1 MAGTKKKLSSPKTAE
16 RVQREL
22 QSSLRDLSLDSSSR
36 GLQTP
41 EGVESPDHEPA
52 DRHASSSPEP
62 STIVAPDQTQV
73 PDFGIDEGL
82 AHLNNTFKEWYNKRK
97 TSYLAKEQLM
107 KEAQMAGFEQHS
119 TGTESNAGR
128 SSGERKSDDNAA
140 AQEDISQQQPVGDVS
155 REDVKQ
161 PTGNSGSSSVPEEAS
176 ESS

>member
-1 MAGTKKKLSSPKTAE
+1 MTGKKRKHSPPKTAE

-36 GLQTP
+36 GVQTP

-62 STIVAPDQTQV
+62 STTAATDQTQV
-73 PDFGIDEGL
+73 PDFGTDEDI
-82 AHLNNTFKEWYNKRK
+82 AHLNNTFKEWYNERK

-107 KEAQMAGFEQHS
+107 KEAQMVGFEQHS

-140 AQEDISQQQPVGDVS
+140 TQEDISQQQPVGDVS
-155 REDVKQ
+155 REEVKQ
-161 PTGNSGSSSVPEEAS
+161 LTGDSGRSSVPEEAS